1 MISDQYLSLVY
12 VLFGKGKCRQ
22 AAVPA
27 TVPGTKARDATVDH
41 PWEGESVGSPGAR
54 RPASKST
61 RALKSTKATFATGD
75 CGRG

>member
-1 MISDQYLSLVY
+1 MITNQYLSLRY
-12 VLFGKGKCRQ
+12 ALFGKGKGRK

-27 TVPGTKARDATVDH
+27 TVPGTKAHDATVDH
-41 PWEGESVGSPGAR
+41 PWEGEPVGSPGAR

-61 RALKSTKATFATGD
+61 GATFATGD